1 MYAKIHAMNMT
12 DQDAVLV
19 ARAKA
24 GDFDAFELLVNGHER
39 RLYSLAM
46 RIVRQREEAEDVV
59 QSAFVSALE
68 HLSGF
73 REESSFGTW
82 IATIVTHAA
91 LKVLRKRKGLDTT
104 SLEAATEEDD
114 DGDIPHPEYIADWR
128 DEPQKILERR
138 ELRKVLDEAIE
149 SLSEKYRLVFLLR
162 DIEELSVEETSRT
175 LGITESNVKV
185 RLLRAR
191 LMLRERLTRLF
202 GDESKRVERGHQHQ

>member
-1 MYAKIHAMNMT
+1 MT
-12 DQDAVLV
+12 
-19 ARAKA
+19 RAKA
-24 GDFDAFELLVNGHER
+24 GDFDAFELLVNRHER

-59 QSAFVSALE
+59 QSAFLSALE
-68 HLSGF
+68 HLSEF

-82 IATIVTHAA
+82 VTTIVTHAA

-128 DEPQKILERR
+128 DEPQRILEQR
-138 ELRKVLDEAIE
+138 ELQKVLDEAIE

-162 DIEELSVEETSRT
+162 DIQELNVEETAKA
-175 LGITESNVKV
+175 LGITEANVKV

-191 LMLRERLTRLF
+191 LMLREKLTRLF
-202 GDESKRVERGHQHQ
+202 GDESRQVKRGHQHQ